1 MKKSILFFL
10 FYRSPALKPLWLSLS
25 GSDTEVLFSSLFR
38 KFFCH
43 ESRQY
48 LTALSVAKANRD
60 KVLPAF
66 LWHIKELASGLQQPK
81 DSSLIIMEV
90 GEEAT
95 NLTSREEVVNTPVVK
110 VTLALGACINYV
122 DMIMRIF
129 DPLPPSLTSFLH
141 KLMWYR

>member
-1 MKKSILFFL
+1 M
-10 FYRSPALKPLWLSLS
+10 
-25 GSDTEVLFSSLFR
+25 
-38 KFFCH
+38 
-43 ESRQY
+43 
-48 LTALSVAKANRD
+48 TALSVAKANRD

-122 DMIMRIF
+122 DIILRIF
-129 DPLPPSLTSFLH
+129 NPPC
-141 KLMWYR
+141 